1 MITQKAGSDRSF
13 HERLQPDVNI
23 KRNTGIPP
31 HRPPADRLSTQDHQ
45 GALYISESG
54 HARRCTHRA
63 TRPACGTIVRARRYR
78 IEERPAGGMSVEL
91 EPSVDISTDLPANR
105 PQPVGAQLSSLLRTQ
120 CRPQVGGGVMAKKQC
135 LPSLPADGDKS
146 APVGL

>member
-1 MITQKAGSDRSF
+1 
-13 HERLQPDVNI
+13 
-23 KRNTGIPP
+23 
-31 HRPPADRLSTQDHQ
+31 
-45 GALYISESG
+45 
-54 HARRCTHRA
+54 
-63 TRPACGTIVRARRYR
+63 
-78 IEERPAGGMSVEL
+78 MSVEL